1 MTDLEAIEK
10 RVSRRTYLGEP
21 VGEEDA
27 VYFEGLIAQFNAE
40 SGL

>member
-21 VGEEDA
+21 IGEEDA
-27 VYFEGLIAQFNAE
+27 AVFEEMIAR
-40 SGL
+40 L